1 MSCICTMKIYFLNLN
16 LSAANTNVYIIR
28 QGQCLAV
35 NIFQSG
41 LNLLQSVD
49 FTVRLKV
56 LWSSSG
62 GGWTVLSE
70 EVTDSCYVVK
80 DLPTGASY
88 VFRVGCI
95 TKKGAGP
102 FSDASA
108 PIVMAT
114 HPEGKNSDVSC
125 CCTCVILMYRC
136 KVVIYTST
144 VQCIDNYNRVTIFS
158 PVYSVCADTHI
169 PLIQTEALGSKVTGS
184 ERPTTQKNFNFLS
197 EINRWDFE
205 VEAEILTGKMICNS
219 SFFHNDQI
227 KNGNVFILLY
237 IYCGFTSVCVK
248 KKQNLFNFVI

>member
-1 MSCICTMKIYFLNLN
+1 MLSGKYFH
-16 LSAANTNVYIIR
+16 
-28 QGQCLAV
+28 
-35 NIFQSG
+35 SG

-49 FTVRLKV
+49 ITVRLKV

-114 HPEGKNSDVSC
+114 HLEGKNNDLKHDVSC

-144 VQCIDNYNRVTIFS
+144 VQCTDNYNTEGYSIFAC
-158 PVYSVCADTHI
+158 VLCADTHI

-197 EINRWDFE
+197 EINRWDFD
-205 VEAEILTGKMICNS
+205 VETEIFNGKMICNCIM
-219 SFFHNDQI
+219 I
-227 KNGNVFILLY
+227 K
-237 IYCGFTSVCVK
+237 
-248 KKQNLFNFVI
+248 